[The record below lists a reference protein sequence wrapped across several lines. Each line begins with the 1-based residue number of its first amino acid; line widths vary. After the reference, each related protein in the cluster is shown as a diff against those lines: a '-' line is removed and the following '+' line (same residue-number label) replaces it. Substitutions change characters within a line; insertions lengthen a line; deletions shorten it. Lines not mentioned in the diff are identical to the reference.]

1 MNMLFTFVGETYSC
15 NTLFGC
21 MGYYSYE
28 NPNRPKF
35 PGEERFKGRIVHP
48 QFWDKECDEQIKD
61 AKVALVGSGATSV
74 TLLPNITDTVEKVT
88 MIQRTPTYIAA
99 LPGVYNLDI
108 HARSIMTLLLSSSDG
123 SDSRISEDNFSNG
136 LGCLAQ

>member
-1 MNMLFTFVGETYSC
+1 MNVLFLFVGETYSC

-35 PGEERFKGRIVHP
+35 PGEERFKGKIVHP
-48 QFWDKECDEQIKD
+48 QLWDKECDEQIKD

-99 LPGVYNLDI
+99 LPGEFNLLT
-108 HARSIMTLLLSSSDG
+108 HHV
-123 SDSRISEDNFSNG
+123 
-136 LGCLAQ
+136 GC

>member
-1 MNMLFTFVGETYSC
+1 MNMFITCEGETYSC

-74 TLLPNITDTVEKVT
+74 TLLPNITHTVEKVT

-108 HARSIMTLLLSSSDG
+108 DVRSTYNDTVIVIFR
-123 SDSRISEDNFSNG
+123 RIG
-136 LGCLAQ
+136 

>member
-1 MNMLFTFVGETYSC
+1 MNMLFIFVGETYSC

-74 TLLPNITDTVEKVT
+74 TLLPNIPDTVEKVT

-99 LPGVYNLDI
+99 LPGVYSLDI
-108 HARSIMTLLLSSSDG
+108 NARRMTLLLSFSDG
-123 SDSRISEDNFSNG
+123 SDSRISEVNFSNG